1 MPDMIG
7 VLFDSTVR
15 REVAH
20 IGNVQHR
27 FCGPLFLKLVEFIDF
42 ILTIDIAA
50 IIRQYLVVIAEV
62 DQRINQ
68 IAIATRIDLACATS
82 SASSKLIHGGLR
94 YLEHYEFR
102 LVSEALAEREV
113 LLKMAPHIAFP
124 MRFRLPHRP
133 HLRPAW
139 MIRIGL
145 FMYDHLGKRTS
156 LPGSTGLRFGANSV
170 LKPEIKRGFE
180 YSDCWVDDARLV
192 LANAQMVVR
201 KGGEVL
207 TRTRATSARR
217 ENGLWIVEAEDI
229 DTGKKYSWQ
238 ARGLV
243 NATGPWVKQFFDDG
257 MHLPS
262 PYGIRLIKGSHIV
275 VPRVHTQKQAYILQN
290 EDKRI
295 VFVIP
300 WMDEFS
306 IIGTTD
312 VEYKG
317 DPKAV
322 KIEES
327 EINYLLNVYNTHFK
341 KQLSRDDIV
350 WTYSGVRPLCDDES
364 DSPQAITRDYTLD
377 IHDENGK
384 APLLSVF
391 GGKLTTYRKLAEH
404 ALEKL
409 TPYYQG
415 IGPAWTK
422 ESVLPGG
429 AIEGDRDDYA
439 ARLRRRYPFLTESLA
454 RHYARTY
461 GSNSELLLGNAGTV
475 SDLGEDFGHE
485 FYEAELK
492 YLVDHEWVRR
502 ADDALWRRTKQGMW
516 LNADQQ
522 SRVSQWL
529 VEYTQ
534 QRLSLAS

>member
-1 MPDMIG
+1 METKDLIVIG
-7 VLFDSTVR
+7 GGING
-15 REVAH
+15 A
-20 IGNVQHR
+20 G
-27 FCGPLFLKLVEFIDF
+27 
-42 ILTIDIAA
+42 IAA
-50 IIRQYLVVIAEV
+50 DAAGRGLSVLMLEGQ
-62 DQRINQ
+62 
-68 IAIATRIDLACATS
+68 DLACATS

-139 MIRIGL
+139 MIRTGL

-156 LPGSTGLRFGANSV
+156 LPASTGLRFGADSV
-170 LKPEIKRGFE
+170 LKPEIVRGFE

-192 LANAQMVVR
+192 LANAQMVTR
-201 KGGEVL
+201 KGGEVK
-207 TRTRATSARR
+207 TRTRATKATR
-217 ENGLWIVEAEDI
+217 ENGLWVVEAQDI
-229 DTGKKYSWQ
+229 DTGETFTWRAK
-238 ARGLV
+238 GLV
-243 NATGPWVKQFFDDG
+243 NATGPWVKTFFDEG
-257 MHLPS
+257 LHLPS

-312 VEYKG
+312 VEYHG

-322 KIEES
+322 QIDDKEVS
-327 EINYLLNVYNTHFK
+327 YLLNVYNAHFK
-341 KQLSRDDIV
+341 KTLTKDDIV

-364 DSPQAITRDYTLD
+364 DSPQAVTRDYTLD
-377 IHDENGK
+377 IHDENGQ

-404 ALEKL
+404 ALDKL
-409 TPYYQG
+409 ERYYPN

-422 ESVLPGG
+422 ECRLPGG
-429 AIEGDRDDYA
+429 DIGGDRDDYA
-439 ARLRRRYPFLTESLA
+439 AKLRRRYGFLTESLA
-454 RHYARTY
+454 RHLVRTY
-461 GSNSELLLGNAGTV
+461 GSNSDLVLGDAKTLG
-475 SDLGEDFGHE
+475 DLGEDFGHE
-485 FYEAELK
+485 FYEAELR
-492 YLVDHEWVRR
+492 YLVEHEWVRC
-502 ADDALWRRTKQGMW
+502 AEDALWRRTKLGMW
-516 LNADQQ
+516 LNEEQQ
-522 SRVSQWL
+522 ARVAQWL
-529 VEYTQ
+529 VKQ
-534 QRLSLAS
+534 AAKAGLSLAS

>member
-1 MPDMIG
+1 METKDLIVIG
-7 VLFDSTVR
+7 GGING
-15 REVAH
+15 A
-20 IGNVQHR
+20 G
-27 FCGPLFLKLVEFIDF
+27 
-42 ILTIDIAA
+42 IAA
-50 IIRQYLVVIAEV
+50 DAAGRGLSVLMLEGQ
-62 DQRINQ
+62 
-68 IAIATRIDLACATS
+68 DLACATS

-113 LLKMAPHIAFP
+113 LLNMAPHIAFP

-156 LPGSTGLRFGANSV
+156 LPASTGLRFGADSV
-170 LKPEIKRGFE
+170 LKPEIVRGFE

-192 LANAQMVVR
+192 LANAQMVTR
-201 KGGEVL
+201 KGGEVK

-217 ENGLWIVEAEDI
+217 ENGMWIVEAQDI
-229 DTGKKYSWQ
+229 DTGETFTWR

-243 NATGPWVKQFFDDG
+243 NATGPWVKDFFDDG
-257 MHLPS
+257 LKLPS

-275 VPRVHTQKQAYILQN
+275 VPRVHKQKQAYILQN

-322 KIEES
+322 HIDES
-327 EINYLLNVYNTHFK
+327 EVKYLLDVYNEHFK
-341 KQLSRDDIV
+341 KTLSREDVV

-404 ALEKL
+404 AMDKL
-409 TPYYQG
+409 QTYYPA

-422 ESVLPGG
+422 GSKLPGG
-429 AIEGDRDDYA
+429 DISGDRDDFA
-439 ARLRRRYPFLTESLA
+439 AQLRRRYAFLSEGLA
-454 RHYARTY
+454 RRFARTY
-461 GSNSELLLGNAGTV
+461 GSNSELILKEAK
-475 SDLGEDFGHE
+475 SIEDLGEHFGHE
-485 FYEAELK
+485 LYEAELR
-492 YLVDHEWVRR
+492 YLVEHEWVRR
-502 ADDALWRRTKQGMW
+502 VEDAIWRRTKLGMW
-516 LNADQQ
+516 LTDEQQ
-522 SRVSQWL
+522 ARVAQWL
-529 VEYTQ
+529 AK
-534 QRLSLAS
+534 RAGKPSLSLAS

>member
-1 MPDMIG
+1 METKDLIVIG
-7 VLFDSTVR
+7 GGING
-15 REVAH
+15 A
-20 IGNVQHR
+20 G
-27 FCGPLFLKLVEFIDF
+27 
-42 ILTIDIAA
+42 IAA
-50 IIRQYLVVIAEV
+50 DAAGRGLSVVLLEA
-62 DQRINQ
+62 N
-68 IAIATRIDLACATS
+68 DLACATS

-156 LPGSTGLRFGANSV
+156 LPGSSGLRFGENSV

-192 LANAQMVVR
+192 LANAQMVTE
-201 KGGEVL
+201 KGGEVY
-207 TRTRATSARR
+207 TRTKVISARR
-217 ENGLWIVEAEDI
+217 ANGLWIVESEDL
-229 DTGKKYSWQ
+229 DTGAKHTWQ

-257 MHLPS
+257 LHLPS

-275 VPRVHTQKQAYILQN
+275 VPRVHTEPQAYILQN

-300 WMDEFS
+300 WLDEFS

-312 VEYKG
+312 VEYNG
-317 DPKAV
+317 DPQNIA
-322 KIEES
+322 IS
-327 EINYLLNVYNTHFK
+327 DNEISYLLKVYNAHFN
-341 KQLSRDDIV
+341 KQLTRDDIA

-377 IHDENGK
+377 IHDQDGK

-404 ALEKL
+404 AMDKL
-409 TPYYQG
+409 AAWYPNCG
-415 IGPAWTK
+415 AAWTK
-422 ESVLPGG
+422 GAQLPGG
-429 AIEGDRDDYA
+429 HFTGNRDDYA
-439 ARLRRRYPFLTESLA
+439 RQLMQRYPFLSEALA

-461 GSNSELLLGNAGTV
+461 GSNSDKILGQARRV
-475 SDLGEDFGHE
+475 EDLGENFGHD
-485 FYEAELK
+485 FYEAELR
-492 YLVDHEWVRR
+492 YLVEHEWVRR
-502 ADDALWRRTKQGMW
+502 LDDAIWRRTKLGMW
-516 LNADQQ
+516 LNAEQQ
-522 SRVSQWL
+522 SRVAARIEEFL
-529 VEYTQ
+529 NHKV
-534 QRLSLAS
+534 LSKAS

>member
-1 MPDMIG
+1 MEIKDLIVIG
-7 VLFDSTVR
+7 GGING
-15 REVAH
+15 A
-20 IGNVQHR
+20 G
-27 FCGPLFLKLVEFIDF
+27 
-42 ILTIDIAA
+42 IAA
-50 IIRQYLVVIAEV
+50 DAAGRGLSVLMLEAQ
-62 DQRINQ
+62 
-68 IAIATRIDLACATS
+68 DLACATS

-139 MIRIGL
+139 MIRAGL
-145 FMYDHLGKRTS
+145 FMYDHLGKRTN
-156 LPGSTGLRFGANSV
+156 LPASKGLTFGADSV
-170 LKPEIKRGFE
+170 LKPEIVRGFE

-192 LANAQMVVR
+192 VLNAQEVVKR
-201 KGGEVL
+201 GGEVH
-207 TRTRATSARR
+207 TRTRVTHARR
-217 ENGLWIVEAEDI
+217 ENGLWTVTAENI
-229 DTGKKYSWQ
+229 DSGEIYTWHAK
-238 ARGLV
+238 GLV
-243 NATGPWVKQFFDDG
+243 NAAGPWVRQLFDEG
-257 MHLPS
+257 LHLKS

-290 EDKRI
+290 EDHRI

-312 VEYKG
+312 VEYQG
-317 DPKAV
+317 DPQQVA
-322 KIEES
+322 IDDS
-327 EINYLLNVYNTHFK
+327 EIEYLLKVFNQHFK
-341 KQLSRDDIV
+341 TPLNRKDIV

-377 IHDENGK
+377 VHDDQGQ

-409 TPYYQG
+409 SCYYPH
-415 IGPAWTK
+415 IGKAWTK
-422 ESVLPGG
+422 ECVLPGG
-429 AIEGDRDDYA
+429 DFAGSREDYA
-439 ARLRRRYPFLTESLA
+439 ASLRRRYPFITEGMA

-461 GSNSELLLGNAGTV
+461 GSCSEEILKDAHSLD
-475 SDLGEDFGHE
+475 DLGELFGHH
-485 FYEAELK
+485 FYEAELR
-492 YLVDHEWVRR
+492 YLVGSEWVRTTE
-502 ADDALWRRTKQGMW
+502 DAVWRRTKLGMW
-516 LNADQQ
+516 LTEQQ
-522 SRVSQWL
+522 QARIGAWL
-529 VEYTQ
+529 TENLQ
-534 QRLSLAS
+534 SAQSLAS